1 MADFIPDPQD
11 PLPEANWF
19 WRRVFV
25 FACATAILFL
35 VYGAVDRLGTVAV
48 VKPEVGI
55 PAFVSIVKL
64 LIITVN
70 ILVLFYMIAPSAEQ
84 ITKMIKTASLLK
96 AGVQFTSRAT
106 PEEKAV
112 AAGKPPLPEI
122 APGAGQETQNE
133 APGYQDTPEAPETLP
148 DAPWAAPTTPSRPS
162 R

>member
-1 MADFIPDPQD
+1 MADIIPDPQD

-35 VYGAVDRLGTVAV
+35 VYGAVDRLGAVAV

-64 LIITVN
+64 LIFTVN
-70 ILVLFYMIAPSAEQ
+70 ALILFYMIAPSAEQ
-84 ITKMIKTASLLK
+84 ITKMLKTASLLK

-106 PEEKAV
+106 VDERAT
-112 AAGKPPLPEI
+112 AAGKPPLPQI
-122 APGAGQETQNE
+122 APGAGQETQNQ

-148 DAPWAAPTTPSRPS
+148 DAPWAAVHPLPPPSK
-162 R
+162 